1 MSTGAPVHAWV
12 GLGGNLGDVRATL
25 EEALVLLPTLP
36 HTELLRRSAIYRTPP
51 WGNTRQPPFLNAA
64 AELRTGLAPAELL
77 AGLLALERRFGR
89 DRASEQ
95 RWGPRRL
102 DLDLLVFAGQRI
114 DEPGL
119 SIPHPRMHERAF
131 VLVPL
136 AEIAPELQVPG
147 QGRVADLLAAVDT
160 GGIEAI
166 P

>member
-1 MSTGAPVHAWV
+1 PVHAWV

-25 EEALVLLPTLP
+25 EEALALLPTLP

-95 RWGPRRL
+95 RWGPRDRKSTRL
-102 DLDLLVFAGQRI
+102 NSSHVKISYAVF
-114 DEPGL
+114 
-119 SIPHPRMHERAF
+119 
-131 VLVPL
+131 
-136 AEIAPELQVPG
+136 
-147 QGRVADLLAAVDT
+147 
-160 GGIEAI
+160 
-166 P
+166 